1 MKNNKMKIGAVVG
14 FTGAMIAFYIGAGFA
29 TFQEVLQYEASYGNA
44 MIVVVITLAIIY
56 LYTNFSFATVG
67 SRVHVKRG
75 GEIYD
80 HYCGR
85 GIGKF
90 FDWFCAIYCY
100 ICFFVMCGGAN
111 STIVELFGYFGITVP
126 NGVGAVIITVAA
138 IATVIFGLDGIVNAL
153 GKLGPIIV
161 LLILVVAIWTV
172 CTSIGG
178 YDQGIKDMEAMVADG
193 TVATVGGNPLSE
205 IAPWSNPIFAALS
218 YSGFVI
224 MWFAAFMAELG
235 AKNKL
240 KEVNAG
246 VVASI
251 ICIGGAAILCSIAL
265 ICTASESCVK
275 DIPSLYLAMKIA
287 PAFGVLYAV
296 IVFCGIYTTSVP
308 LLWTGITRITPE
320 GTPKYKI
327 TVVIGAVIGCL
338 IACFVPYQGLVNFI
352 YGTLGYVGFLLV
364 FFMVIYDVR
373 TKMGRKPIAP
383 QMAPFAGTPGDLEL
397 PETTEATSAS
407 NEAAKAVTGT
417 DAGKQKE
424 EVKS

>member
-1 MKNNKMKIGAVVG
+1 MNNKMKIGAVIG

-67 SRVHVKRG
+67 SRVKVKRG

-85 GIGKF
+85 AIGKF

-126 NGVGAVIITVAA
+126 NGIGAIIITVTA

-161 LLILVVAIWTV
+161 VLILFVGIWTV
-172 CTSIGG
+172 ATSIGG
-178 YDQGIKDMEAMVADG
+178 YDQGIKDMESLVADG
-193 TVATVGGNPLSE
+193 TVATVGGNPLSDV
-205 IAPWSNPIFAALS
+205 APWSNPIFAALS

-224 MWFAAFMAELG
+224 MWFAAFMSELG
-235 AKNKL
+235 SKNNL
-240 KEVNAG
+240 KEVNTG

-251 ICIGGAAILCSIAL
+251 ICIAGAAIICSVAL

-275 DIPSLYLAMKIA
+275 DIPSLYLAMQIS
-287 PAFGVLYAV
+287 PIFGVVYAV

-352 YGTLGYVGFLLV
+352 YGTLGYVGFILV
-364 FFMVIYDVR
+364 FFMIIYDIR
-373 TKMGRKPIAP
+373 TKMGKKPIAP
-383 QMAPFAGTPGDLEL
+383 QMAPFAGTPGDLKISEVS
-397 PETTEATSAS
+397 ERSESANKV
-407 NEAAKAVTGT
+407 NEVIAQNAINDAK
-417 DAGKQKE
+417 DD
-424 EVKS
+424 VKS

>member
-1 MKNNKMKIGAVVG
+1 MNNKMKIGAVIG

-67 SRVHVKRG
+67 SRVKVKRG

-85 GIGKF
+85 AIGKF

-111 STIVELFGYFGITVP
+111 STIVELFGYFGVDVP
-126 NGVGAVIITVAA
+126 NGIGAVIITVTA
-138 IATVIFGLDGIVNAL
+138 IATVIFGLNGIVNAL

-161 LLILVVAIWTV
+161 VLILFVAIWTV
-172 CTSIGG
+172 GTSISG

-193 TVATVGGNPLSE
+193 TVATVGGNPLSDV
-205 IAPWSNPIFAALS
+205 APWSNPIFAALS

-224 MWFAAFMAELG
+224 MWFAAFMSELG
-235 AKNKL
+235 AKNNL

-246 VVASI
+246 VVGSI
-251 ICIGGAAILCSIAL
+251 VCIGAAAILCSIAL
-265 ICTASESCVK
+265 ISTASESCVK
-275 DIPSLYLAMKIA
+275 DIPSLYLAMKIS
-287 PAFGVLYAV
+287 PIFGVIYAV

-327 TVVIGAVIGCL
+327 TVAIGAIVGCL

-352 YGTLGYVGFLLV
+352 YGTLGYVGFILV
-364 FFMVIYDVR
+364 FFMIIYDIR
-373 TKMGRKPIAP
+373 TKMGKNPIAP
-383 QMAPFAGTPGDLEL
+383 QMAPFAGKPGDLKIA
-397 PETTEATSAS
+397 ETSSVTEAANSANVVS
-407 NEAAKAVTGT
+407 QQSETNKTK
-417 DAGKQKE
+417 D

>member
-1 MKNNKMKIGAVVG
+1 MDNNKMKIGAVIG

-29 TFQEVLQYEASYGNA
+29 TFQEVLQYEASYGNL

-67 SRVHVKRG
+67 SRLKLERG

-80 HYCGR
+80 HYCGKY
-85 GIGKF
+85 IGKF
-90 FDWFCAIYCY
+90 FDWFCALYCY

-126 NGVGAVIITVAA
+126 NGLGAVIITVAA

-161 LLILVVAIWTV
+161 ILILFTAIVT
-172 CTSIGG
+172 CATSIGG
-178 YDQGIKDMEAMVADG
+178 YAQGLQDMERMVADG
-193 TVATVGGNPLSE
+193 TVAKVGD
-205 IAPWSNPIFAALS
+205 NPIFAALS

-240 KEVNAG
+240 KEVNTG

-251 ICIGGAAILCSIAL
+251 ICIGAAAILCSIAL
-265 ICTASESCVK
+265 ICTASQSCVK
-275 DIPSLYLAMKIA
+275 DIPALWMAMNIS
-287 PAFGVLYAV
+287 PIFGSIYAI

-308 LLWTGITRITPE
+308 LLWTGVTKIAPE
-320 GTPKYKI
+320 GTPRYKI
-327 TVVIGAVIGCL
+327 VVIIGAIAGCL

-352 YGTLGYVGFLLV
+352 YGTLGYVGFILV
-364 FFMVIYDVR
+364 FFMVIYDIR
-373 TKMGRKPIAP
+373 TKMGKNPIKPGNL
-383 QMAPFAGTPGDLEL
+383 PFVGEK
-397 PETTEATSAS
+397 TE
-407 NEAAKAVTGT
+407 
-417 DAGKQKE
+417 
-424 EVKS
+424 

>member
-1 MKNNKMKIGAVVG
+1 MDNNKMKIGAVIG

-29 TFQEVLQYEASYGNA
+29 TFQEVLQYEASYGNL

-67 SRVHVKRG
+67 SRLKLERG

-80 HYCGR
+80 HYCGKY
-85 GIGKF
+85 IGKF
-90 FDWFCAIYCY
+90 FDWFCALYCY

-126 NGVGAVIITVAA
+126 NGLGAVIITVAA

-161 LLILVVAIWTV
+161 ILILVTAIVT
-172 CTSIGG
+172 CATSIGG
-178 YDQGIKDMEAMVADG
+178 YAQGLQDMERMVADG
-193 TVATVGGNPLSE
+193 TVAKVGD
-205 IAPWSNPIFAALS
+205 NPIFAALS

-251 ICIGGAAILCSIAL
+251 ICIAAAAILCSIAL
-265 ICTASESCVK
+265 ICTASQSCVK
-275 DIPSLYLAMKIA
+275 DIPALWMAMNIS
-287 PAFGVLYAV
+287 PIFGSIYAI

-308 LLWTGITRITPE
+308 LLWTGVTKIAPE
-320 GTPKYKI
+320 GTPRYKI
-327 TVVIGAVIGCL
+327 VVIIGAIAGCL

-352 YGTLGYVGFLLV
+352 YGTLGYVGFILV
-364 FFMVIYDVR
+364 FFMVIYDIR
-373 TKMGRKPIAP
+373 TKMGKNPIKPGNL
-383 QMAPFAGTPGDLEL
+383 PFVGEK
-397 PETTEATSAS
+397 TE
-407 NEAAKAVTGT
+407 
-417 DAGKQKE
+417 
-424 EVKS
+424 